1 MDRSSSLEEFQIS
14 DEIVDNLLITL
25 EAFKEKNISVSGS
38 CTING
43 FQTTNILDYKA
54 PKELSKLIMNKIGK
68 NLNLFHIHLIEYYNQ
83 GEQLP
88 HNHKQTEDYSFILYL
103 NNSDGN
109 TVFEN
114 IGEISPKKG
123 KLIFFKSDI
132 WHFAKP
138 SLLQK
143 KIAVGALKNIA

>member
-25 EAFKEKNISVSGS
+25 ETFKEKNISVSDT
-38 CTING
+38 CTKNG
-43 FQTTNILDYKA
+43 FQTPNILNYDA
-54 PKELSKLIMNKIGK
+54 PQELAKLIMNKIGK
-68 NLNLFHIHLIEYYNQ
+68 NLDLFHIHLIEYYNQ

-88 HNHKQTEDYSFILYL
+88 HDHKDTEDYSFILYL
-103 NNSDGN
+103 NDSDGN
-109 TVFEN
+109 TVLEN

-132 WHFAKP
+132 LHFAKP
-138 SLLQK
+138 SLQQK
-143 KIAVGALKNIA
+143 KIAVGALKIR